1 MGDINENEVLNEI
14 SAINV
19 NNTVMPIKD
28 SQARNDINEIEL
40 AIIENNTAIGQ
51 RINDLNGRVETLE
64 GAQGS
69 YVLNQEFADQSEVI
83 ATALTNLNTRVVTLE
98 GSQGTLGPQGTQGS
112 KGEDGAQGTQGE
124 QGIQG
129 SKGDDGDVGAD
140 GAQGTQG
147 DQGAQG
153 TVDLSILENYTL
165 QQDFLD
171 NEESVA
177 IAILDLTKKYND
189 LTNGGAQGSG
199 GGTGAQ
205 GNQGAMGLTGH
216 QGEQGVQG
224 SKGDDGYVGADGV
237 QGSQGEQGMQGAQGS
252 VDLSVLEDYTL
263 KQDTLDNEEVISA
276 ALVDLNDR
284 LSYLEINGS
293 QGSQGTGGNGAQGSQ
308 GAQGAQGSKGDD
320 GYVGA
325 DGPQGTQGTQGA
337 QGSFD
342 PSMLEDYVLKQ
353 DIDEHDEAIAIAFAD
368 LNSRIETLEG
378 SQGTLGPQGAQG
390 SMGLI
395 GPQGA
400 KGEAIYIEVGEDT
413 QVIAGPQGDQGSQG
427 DRGADG
433 YVGADGAQ
441 GTQGEQGLQG
451 SIGDTGVQGTQGSIG
466 EVGPQ
471 GAQGSQGTFDS
482 SALANY
488 LTRQEASGLG
498 VLPSA
503 SSSDNGKV
511 LAVVNGAYSLINAT
525 NMFSGSTS
533 PSNLYGYD
541 GDLYVQIIE

>member
-19 NNTVMPIKD
+19 NNNVMPIKD
-28 SQARNDINEIEL
+28 SQARNDINAIEL
-40 AIIENNTAIGQ
+40 AIIENNTSISQ
-51 RINDLNGRVETLE
+51 RINDLNGRMETLE

-83 ATALTNLNTRVVTLE
+83 ATALTNLNTRVVSLE
-98 GSQGTLGPQGTQGS
+98 GSQGTPGDQGTQGVQGS
-112 KGEDGAQGTQGE
+112 KGEDGIQGNQGE
-124 QGIQG
+124 QGVQG
-129 SKGDDGDVGAD
+129 SKGDDGYVGAD
-140 GAQGTQG
+140 GAQGSQGDQGVQGTQGAQGTFDPSMLEDYVLKQDIDEHDEAIAIAFADLNSRMETLEGAQGTGGNGAQGAQG

-153 TVDLSILENYTL
+153 TVDLSILENYAL

-199 GGTGAQ
+199 GGPGAQ
-205 GNQGAMGLTGH
+205 GNQGAMGLTGP

-224 SKGDDGYVGADGV
+224 SKGDDGYVGADG
-237 QGSQGEQGMQGAQGS
+237 
-252 VDLSVLEDYTL
+252 
-263 KQDTLDNEEVISA
+263 
-276 ALVDLNDR
+276 
-284 LSYLEINGS
+284 
-293 QGSQGTGGNGAQGSQ
+293 AQGSQ
-308 GAQGAQGSKGDD
+308 GNQGA
-320 GYVGA
+320 
-325 DGPQGTQGTQGA
+325 
-337 QGSFD
+337 
-342 PSMLEDYVLKQ
+342 
-353 DIDEHDEAIAIAFAD
+353 
-368 LNSRIETLEG
+368 
-378 SQGTLGPQGAQG
+378 
-390 SMGLI
+390 
-395 GPQGA
+395 
-400 KGEAIYIEVGEDT
+400 
-413 QVIAGPQGDQGSQG
+413 
-427 DRGADG
+427 
-433 YVGADGAQ
+433 
-441 GTQGEQGLQG
+441 
-451 SIGDTGVQGTQGSIG
+451 
-466 EVGPQ
+466 
-471 GAQGSQGTFDS
+471 QGTFDS

-533 PSNLYGYD
+533 PNNLYGYD